1 MKMENLVVN
10 YETENIDNLMV
21 LVVILGT
28 FMLVAL
34 SLIHADIN
42 NDTSKFGFKD
52 MFLSMLGS
60 MFLIFIY
67 STPFLFLLSI
77 FWNI

>member
-1 MKMENLVVN
+1 MKMENLIVN

-21 LVVILGT
+21 LVVIFGT

-67 STPFLFLLSI
+67 STPFIFLLSV

>member
-1 MKMENLVVN
+1 MKMENLIVN